1 MILRLKYYR
10 FFIRLCCYP
19 LPLFAFIIG
28 AYARFLSD
36 RLGVPPFAYDRS
48 FYEAVLVFTSIAW
61 IFALEHYQLCSI
73 QEFFR
78 EHTGVKKAA
87 TACAT
92 TFVFQFGFLFFYRGH
107 DLSRIF
113 FIATA
118 IALFAATIS
127 IRTVFRLLLWNAD
140 RPRRPLSVLVVGADS
155 YAAHIASQLASDSF
169 APAEIVGHV
178 RLPGQEVAIN
188 DAPVFDLETLSE
200 GMNLRI
206 DDVVMALPADRLSTL
221 STVVRSLQVLC
232 APIHYVIDTGD
243 IPLVRERLFQFGRLH
258 LLDLGTAPAESLYYA
273 LSKRAFDVVFSICAI
288 ILTGPLML
296 VLALLI
302 KLSSRG
308 PVFFRQE
315 RVGLNGK
322 LFVMY
327 KLRTMKVEHAVM
339 SDTTWTVQDD
349 PRRTLIGSFLRK
361 SSLDELPQFFNVLK
375 GNMSIVGPRPER
387 PFFVN
392 EFLKEVSHY
401 NTRHRLKVGITGWAQ
416 VNGWRGDT
424 SIHKRIE
431 CDLYYLQNWSFW
443 FDMRIICLTLVVR
456 YIRQECVLKARFLP
470 PPDG

>member
-1 MILRLKYYR
+1 MVLRLKYYR

-28 AYARFLSD
+28 AYARVQSD
-36 RLGVPPFAYDRS
+36 RLGVPPFAYDRT
-48 FYEAVLVFTSIAW
+48 FYIAVLILTSVAW
-61 IFALEHYQLCSI
+61 IIALEHYHLCSI
-73 QEFFR
+73 EEFFR
-78 EHTGVKKAA
+78 EQTGVKNAAKACLA
-87 TACAT
+87 T
-92 TFVFQFGFLFFYRGH
+92 FIFQLGFLFFYRGH

-118 IALFAATIS
+118 IALFAATIL
-127 IRTVFRLLLWNAD
+127 IRTVFRLLLRNAD
-140 RPRRPLSVLVVGADS
+140 RQRRPLSVLVVGADS
-155 YAAHIASQLASDSF
+155 YAAHVASQLTAISF
-169 APAEIVGHV
+169 APAEIVGYV
-178 RLPGQEVAIN
+178 RLPGQEIAIS
-188 DAPVFDLETLSE
+188 DAPVFELEALSE
-200 GMNLRI
+200 GLSLRV
-206 DDVVMALPADRLSTL
+206 DDVIMVLPADRLSNL
-221 STVVRSLQVLC
+221 SAVVRSLQVLC
-232 APIHYVIDTGD
+232 APVHYVIDTGD
-243 IPLVRERLFQFGRLH
+243 IPLVKERLFQFGRLH

-273 LSKRAFDVVFSICAI
+273 LSKRVFDVIFSICAI
-288 ILTGPLML
+288 ILTGPLLM

-308 PVFFRQE
+308 PVLFRQE

-327 KLRTMKVEHAVM
+327 KLRTMKVEKAAM

-361 SSLDELPQFFNVLK
+361 SSLDELPQFFNVLR

-392 EFLKEVSHY
+392 EFLREISHY
-401 NTRHRLKVGITGWAQ
+401 NKRHRLKVGITGWAQ

-424 SIHKRIE
+424 SIHKRVE

-443 FDMRIICLTLVVR
+443 FDIRIICLTLWLGIFGKNA
-456 YIRQECVLKARFLP
+456 Y
-470 PPDG
+470 